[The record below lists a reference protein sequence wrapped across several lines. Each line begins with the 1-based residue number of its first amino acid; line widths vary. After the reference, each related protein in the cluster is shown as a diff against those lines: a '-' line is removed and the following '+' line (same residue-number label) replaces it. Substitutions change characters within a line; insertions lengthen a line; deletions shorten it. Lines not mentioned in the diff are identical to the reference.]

1 MILDCVRVLNPGAAD
16 RATRMAYAV
25 QQLERG
31 LSGGET
37 ARRMRD
43 RFGCSRKE
51 AWRLVKQAR
60 AVSLSPDEAAQDEKE
75 GPGDT

>member
-1 MILDCVRVLNPGAAD
+1 
-16 RATRMAYAV
+16 
-25 QQLERG
+25 
-31 LSGGET
+31 
-37 ARRMRD
+37 MRD